1 MGGVIIY
8 DFHESNKKSKNIG
21 GIIMAVKKVI
31 SFETIVALIR
41 TTEKLDSL
49 EEYYIPEKYNTLMT
63 ILDQLSEDIE
73 EPRELLYF
81 TMFTVKIVST
91 LTTSVETKE
100 LMSEHNEALARLLSE
115 AYGRDPY
122 QDPDQDF

>member
-1 MGGVIIY
+1 
-8 DFHESNKKSKNIG
+8 
-21 GIIMAVKKVI
+21 MAVKEVI
-31 SFETIVALIR
+31 SLETMINLIHV
-41 TTEKLDSL
+41 TEKVDRL

-63 ILDQLSEDIE
+63 VFDQVNEDIE

-81 TMFTVKIVST
+81 TMFTVKIIST
-91 LTTSVETKE
+91 LTTSVEVKE
-100 LMSEHNEALARLLSE
+100 LMSEYEEAFARLLSE

>member
-1 MGGVIIY
+1 MNTMIEVIRVVEKV
-8 DFHESNKKSKNIG
+8 DKLES
-21 GIIMAVKKVI
+21 
-31 SFETIVALIR
+31 
-41 TTEKLDSL
+41 
-49 EEYYIPEKYNTLMT
+49 YYIPEKYNALMS
-63 ILDQLSEDIE
+63 IIDQVSEDIE

-81 TMFTVKIVST
+81 TMFTVKIVSM

-100 LMSEHNEALARLLSE
+100 LMSEYDEALARLLSE

>member
-1 MGGVIIY
+1 MK
-8 DFHESNKKSKNIG
+8 E
-21 GIIMAVKKVI
+21 VI
-31 SFETIVALIR
+31 SLETMINLIH
-41 TTEKLDSL
+41 TTGKVDRL
-49 EEYYIPEKYNTLMT
+49 EEYYIPEEYNTLMT
-63 ILDQLSEDIE
+63 VFDQVSENIE

-91 LTTSVETKE
+91 LTTSVEVKE
-100 LMSEHNEALARLLSE
+100 LMSEHYEALARLLSE

>member
-1 MGGVIIY
+1 MK
-8 DFHESNKKSKNIG
+8 E
-21 GIIMAVKKVI
+21 VI
-31 SFETIVALIR
+31 SLETMINLIHI
-41 TTEKLDSL
+41 TEKVDRL

-63 ILDQLSEDIE
+63 VFDQVSEDIE

-81 TMFTVKIVST
+81 TMFTVKIIST
-91 LTTSVETKE
+91 LTTSVEVKE
-100 LMSEHNEALARLLSE
+100 LMSEYEEAFARLLSE

>member
-1 MGGVIIY
+1 MNTMIEFIHV
-8 DFHESNKKSKNIG
+8 
-21 GIIMAVKKVI
+21 
-31 SFETIVALIR
+31 
-41 TTEKLDSL
+41 TEKVDKL
-49 EEYYIPEKYNTLMT
+49 ESYYIPEKYNALMT
-63 ILDQLSEDIE
+63 VFDQVSEDIE

-81 TMFTVKIVST
+81 TMFTVKIVSM

-100 LMSEHNEALARLLSE
+100 LMSEHYEALARLLSE

>member
-1 MGGVIIY
+1 
-8 DFHESNKKSKNIG
+8 
-21 GIIMAVKKVI
+21 MAVKEVI
-31 SFETIVALIR
+31 SLETIINLIHV
-41 TTEKLDSL
+41 TEKVDRL

-63 ILDQLSEDIE
+63 VFDQVSEDIE

-81 TMFTVKIVST
+81 TMFTVKIVSM
-91 LTTSVETKE
+91 LTTSVEVKE
-100 LMSEHNEALARLLSE
+100 LMSEYEEELARLLSE

>member
-1 MGGVIIY
+1 
-8 DFHESNKKSKNIG
+8 
-21 GIIMAVKKVI
+21 MAVKEVI
-31 SFETIVALIR
+31 SIETMINLIHV
-41 TTEKLDSL
+41 TEKVDRL

-63 ILDQLSEDIE
+63 VFDQVSEDIE

-81 TMFTVKIVST
+81 TMFTVKIIST
-91 LTTSVETKE
+91 LTTSVEVKE
-100 LMSEHNEALARLLSE
+100 LMSEYEEAFARLLSE

>member
-1 MGGVIIY
+1 MTAK
-8 DFHESNKKSKNIG
+8 E
-21 GIIMAVKKVI
+21 GISLETMINLIHTTGKVY
-31 SFETIVALIR
+31 R
-41 TTEKLDSL
+41 L
-49 EEYYIPEKYNTLMT
+49 EEYYIPEEYNTLMT
-63 ILDQLSEDIE
+63 VFDQVSENIE

-91 LTTSVETKE
+91 LTTSVEVKE
-100 LMSEHNEALARLLSE
+100 LMSEHYEALARLLSE